1 MKPKP
6 VIDFSMDNLFREFFD
21 IENFKS
27 QISNDCCPHSV
38 RLSEIKYKVCGQASK
53 MYENGTRKNY

>member
-6 VIDFSMDNLFREFFD
+6 VIDFSMDSLFREFSD

-27 QISNDCCPHSV
+27 QISNDCCPH
-38 RLSEIKYKVCGQASK
+38 LSEIKYKVNGQASK
-53 MYENGTRKNY
+53 MYKNGIRKNY